1 MIKNDPSAIANYAS
15 QYGAGSNV
23 GSNSIADPSASNMGF
38 SKVGGNTLL
47 NHNLN
52 QDHMNARSRDMRSD
66 FNTPNAKDIKEAAIG
81 SNINKEVGNKLK
93 TADKMLNLG
102 LGGKKGI

>member
-1 MIKNDPSAIANYAS
+1 
-15 QYGAGSNV
+15 

-52 QDHMNARSRDMRSD
+52 QDHVNARSRDMRSD
-66 FNTPNAKDIKEAAIG
+66 FNTPNAKDIKEAASG

-93 TADKMLNLG
+93 TADKILHLG
-102 LGGKKGI
+102 LGNKKGI

>member
-1 MIKNDPSAIANYAS
+1 
-15 QYGAGSNV
+15 

-52 QDHMNARSRDMRSD
+52 QDHVNARGENMKNSSSM
-66 FNTPNAKDIKEAAIG
+66 PNAKDIKEAASG